1 MSIDRNKEIGNRI
14 KQARE
19 AKELT
24 LQEVADIV
32 GVAKST
38 IQRYESGSISKIKLP
53 VIESIANA
61 LNVSPL
67 WITLKSNSMQDT
79 QQEVEIISSKKDS
92 LLTRLLAYY
101 EALNGVGREE
111 AAKRVQELTY
121 LPKYSTNEVLYAA
134 HEIPGATEEEKKHDN
149 DIMDDENF

>member
-1 MSIDRNKEIGNRI
+1 MSIDTNKEIGNRI

-19 AKELT
+19 AKGIT

-38 IQRYESGSISKIKLP
+38 IQRYESGAITKIKLP

-61 LNVSPL
+61 LDVSPL

-79 QQEVEIISSKKDS
+79 QQEEKNVLSLKDARLKQ
-92 LLTRLLAYY
+92 LLSYY
-101 EALNGVGREE
+101 YALNGIGREE
-111 AAKRVQELTY
+111 AVERIHELTC
-121 LPKYSTNEVLYAA
+121 LPKYSTDEVLYAA